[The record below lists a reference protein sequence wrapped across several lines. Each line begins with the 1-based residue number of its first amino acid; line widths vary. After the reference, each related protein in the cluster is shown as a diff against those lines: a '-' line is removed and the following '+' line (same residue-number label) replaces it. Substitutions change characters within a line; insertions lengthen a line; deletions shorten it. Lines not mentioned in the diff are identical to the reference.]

1 MLNESAATQ
10 STTFARICS
19 LALIVSA
26 SSICGILA
34 GGWRGS
40 GLQFRR
46 MFRLCGVLAQSK
58 KVDSGLQSA
67 TGWME
72 SAKGVKLFG

>member
-10 STTFARICS
+10 STTFARIRS

-34 GGWRGS
+34 G
-40 GLQFRR
+40 
-46 MFRLCGVLAQSK
+46 
-58 KVDSGLQSA
+58 
-67 TGWME
+67 E
-72 SAKGVKLFG
+72 